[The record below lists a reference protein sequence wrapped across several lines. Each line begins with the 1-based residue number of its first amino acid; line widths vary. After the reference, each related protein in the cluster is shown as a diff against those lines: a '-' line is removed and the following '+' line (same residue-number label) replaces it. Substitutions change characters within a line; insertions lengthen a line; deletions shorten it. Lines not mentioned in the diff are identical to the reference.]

1 MMYRSSS
8 YRRTSGSSVLMNDRL
23 YWLQWLLI
31 AGVLIVV
38 GRLFFLQVVQG
49 ASYKLLASNQ
59 HELRKILVPERGK
72 ILVRDRAD
80 GTLHPLAT
88 NRDSWQLY
96 VEPRNMSKPGDVAQ
110 VVAPFT
116 KETEEVL
123 VERWKANPQDP
134 YEPIAKGLETP
145 VINELLSKGLK
156 GIGAAKTWAR
166 SYPEA
171 NIGGQM
177 IGFVRMDDTS
187 GIGQGV
193 YGLEGSFDDVLAGR
207 SGFISAQKDAGGR
220 RLMLD
225 GGKMRY
231 AVNGSDIVLTIDRT
245 IQHEV
250 CARVKNAVET
260 YQAMSGTVVVMR
272 PDTGAI
278 IAMCS
283 WPDFD
288 PVSYGETK
296 DISVFNNPATYGAYE
311 PGSVFK
317 PITMAIGIDA
327 GKVGPNTTYT
337 DPGVEKIDTFEIKNS
352 DEQAHGVQ
360 TMRQVLEK
368 SLNTGTIFVERLLGR
383 GAFQSGV
390 EAFGFGKKTG
400 IELSPESVGN
410 ISSLKKKAEVYGA
423 TASFGQG
430 ITVTPIQLASSF
442 AALANGGRLLR
453 PYIVDEIVYPD
464 GQRKR
469 TEPVEV
475 GRPISARTSE
485 LMKGM
490 LVSVVER
497 GHGATAGVPGYFVAG
512 KTGTAQVA
520 SSRGG
525 GYLEG
530 AIVSTFAG
538 FAPADHPAFVM
549 VVKMDRPKVGK
560 WAEVNASPLFK
571 ELSSFMLSYLEIP
584 MERDIT
590 TPTEIQSVPDLP
602 VEAAAGAPDVVSID
616 TGTSVK
622 PEDAVQNGNPLEE
635 NPVSTDA
642 SSTAPT
648 QSSP

>member
-1 MMYRSSS
+1 
-8 YRRTSGSSVLMNDRL
+8 
-23 YWLQWLLI
+23 
-31 AGVLIVV
+31 
-38 GRLFFLQVVQG
+38 
-49 ASYKLLASNQ
+49 
-59 HELRKILVPERGK
+59 
-72 ILVRDRAD
+72 
-80 GTLHPLAT
+80 
-88 NRDSWQLY
+88 
-96 VEPRNMSKPGDVAQ
+96 
-110 VVAPFT
+110 
-116 KETEEVL
+116 
-123 VERWKANPQDP
+123 
-134 YEPIAKGLETP
+134 LETS
-145 VINELLSKGLK
+145 VVNDILSKNLK
-156 GIGAAKTWAR
+156 GVSAAKTWAR

-171 NIGGQM
+171 NIGGQI
-177 IGFVRMDDTS
+177 IGFVRMDDAT
-187 GIGQGV
+187 GMGEGV
-193 YGLEGSFDDVLAGR
+193 YGLEGSFNDVLAGR

-250 CARVKNAVET
+250 CARVKAAVET
-260 YQAMSGTVVVMR
+260 YQAQSGTVVVMQ

-288 PVSYGETK
+288 PAAYGETK
-296 DISVFNNPATYGAYE
+296 EISAFNNPATYGAYE

-317 PITMAIGIDA
+317 PITMAIGVER

-383 GAFQSGV
+383 DGFRAGV
-390 EAFGFGKKTG
+390 EEFGFGEKTG
-400 IELSPESVGN
+400 IELSPESTGN
-410 ISSLKKKAEVYGA
+410 ISSLKKQAEVYGA

-430 ITVTPIQLASSF
+430 ITVTPIQLATSF
-442 AALANGGRLLR
+442 AAIANGGRLLR

-469 TEPVEV
+469 TELKEIS
-475 GRPISARTSE
+475 RPISARTSE

-497 GHGATAGVPGYFVAG
+497 GHGASAGVPGYFVAG

-520 SSRGG
+520 NSRGA

-530 AIVSTFAG
+530 AIISTFAG
-538 FAPADHPAFVM
+538 FAPANDPAFVM
-549 VVKMDRPKVGK
+549 VVKIDRPKVGK

-571 ELSSFMLSYLEIP
+571 ELSSFILSYLEIP
-584 MERDIT
+584 MERDVNA
-590 TPTEIQSVPDLP
+590 PTEIESVPDLP
-602 VEAAAGAPDVVSID
+602 VEAAAGAPDVVSVD
-616 TGTSVK
+616 TGAGVK
-622 PEDAVQNGNPLEE
+622 SEEGVQNENLLE
-635 NPVSTDA
+635 DQ
-642 SSTAPT
+642 APP
-648 QSSP
+648 SSPATSTQTESSP